1 MKQLFCWDRDSYCP
15 KLGQKSKQSFF
26 FPKGLR
32 KLIFFKKSR
41 QNYIH
46 IAKCLSQTS
55 ITNKSTW
62 LFSFSNAKLL
72 PFLQIV
78 LCPLPISLYA

>member
-1 MKQLFCWDRDSYCP
+1 MKQLFSWDRDSYCP
-15 KLGQKSKQSFF
+15 KLGQESKQSFF

-46 IAKCLSQTS
+46 IA
-55 ITNKSTW
+55 
-62 LFSFSNAKLL
+62 
-72 PFLQIV
+72 
-78 LCPLPISLYA
+78 